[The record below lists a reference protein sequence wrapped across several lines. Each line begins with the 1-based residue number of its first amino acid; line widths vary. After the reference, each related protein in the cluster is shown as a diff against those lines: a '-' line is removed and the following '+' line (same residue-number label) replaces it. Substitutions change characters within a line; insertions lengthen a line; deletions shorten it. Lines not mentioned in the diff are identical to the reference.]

1 MVERFITQFK
11 IKTQTQETE
20 IAHLSGG
27 NQQKVLL
34 ARWLLTQPK
43 VLFLDEP
50 TRGVDVGAKT
60 EIYQLICELAS
71 QGTAII
77 LISSELPEVLKL
89 SDRIAVLNQGKL
101 TGILDHSLAT
111 QEKIMSLATC

>member
-1 MVERFITQFK
+1 MMN
-11 IKTQTQETE
+11 
-20 IAHLSGG
+20 LSGG

-50 TRGVDVGAKT
+50 TRGVDVGAKV
-60 EIYQLICELAS
+60 EIYHFIFELAC
-71 QGTAII
+71 QGVAII

-89 SDRIAVLNQGKL
+89 SNRIAVLNQGNL
-101 TGILDHSLAT
+101 TGVLDRSFAT